1 MDKLFL
7 EPSEIYEVTVEKGV
21 AKANAKGSYIIP
33 LGFLGGAFIAVGF
46 LGFVRIAAS
55 FPKEWAGLGSLL
67 GACLFPLGLI
77 AILIGGGELV
87 TGNMMVVST
96 SFMARKISFNKLVSN
111 LLILTLL
118 NLAGAVFVAYFL
130 GHITGLTEGTAAAKT
145 IAVAQAKV
153 NVTFWQGFFSGV
165 GCNWLVGIAVWMS
178 FGAKDLGSKAFL
190 IWFPIMA
197 FVIIGFQHLVANM
210 FIIPAAMFAGAD
222 ITVMDFI
229 RNMVIVFLGNLVGA
243 STLVGG
249 LYTLAY
255 KKK

>member
-1 MDKLFL
+1 MEKLFL
-7 EPSEIYEVTVEKGV
+7 EPKEIYEVTVEKGV
-21 AKANAKGSYIIP
+21 TKANAKWSYLVP

-46 LGFVRIAAS
+46 LGFVRIAGS
-55 FPKEWAGLGSLL
+55 FPAGWEGLGSLL

-87 TGNMMVVST
+87 TGNMMVVT
-96 SFMARKISFNKLVSN
+96 TAFMARRISLGKLVKN
-111 LLILTLL
+111 LVVLTII
-118 NLAGAVFVAYFL
+118 NLVGACFVAYFL
-130 GHITGLTEGTAAAKT
+130 GHVTGLTEGAVMAKT
-145 IAVAQAKV
+145 IAVAKAKV
-153 NVTFWQGFFSGV
+153 DVTFWQGFFSAV

-222 ITVMDFI
+222 ITVAEFLK
-229 RNMVIVFLGNLVGA
+229 NMAIVFLGNFVGA
-243 STLVGG
+243 ATLVGG
-249 LYTLAY
+249 LYTWAY
-255 KKK
+255 REK